1 MINQIWSMV
10 ILGLGVMDTMN
21 VDPQVAEL
29 GARLTETAIRNTA
42 GAIANKIQAL
52 KAKRDDQATINE
64 LVEIINS
71 LIADKNEL
79 VQIAQAY
86 EQEFV
91 AQQISQ
97 EEIEYITKSFIPV
110 LKEFIKQTSSGE
122 NAAEAANIAMAID
135 SLTPLLSVEILT
147 VLQLV
152 GFNFKKAIGEPLT
165 LLLQKFIASKIPA
178 DPQSSFELNKLAL
191 TYNTE
196 ALKVA
201 QDKDASE
208 RWEQMKAKEIL

>member
-1 MINQIWSMV
+1 
-10 ILGLGVMDTMN
+10 MDTMH
-21 VDPQVAEL
+21 VDPQVAQQVAALTIRL
-29 GARLTETAIRNTA
+29 GEAGIRNTA
-42 GAIANKIQAL
+42 GVVYDKIQTV
-52 KAKRDDQATINE
+52 KAKKNDKETINE
-64 LVEIINS
+64 LEEIINS

-97 EEIEYITKSFIPV
+97 EDIEYITKSFIPV
-110 LKEFIKQTSSGE
+110 LKKLIEQTSSGE
-122 NAAEAANIAMAID
+122 NSAAAANIENAID
-135 SLTPLLSVEILT
+135 VLTPLLSVEMLT

-165 LLLQKFIASKIPA
+165 LLLQKFITSKAPA
-178 DPQSSFELNKLAL
+178 DPQSELERTELAL
-191 TYNTE
+191 KYNTE

-201 QDKDASE
+201 QDKEASD
-208 RWEQMKAKEIL
+208 RLEQLRSKGIL